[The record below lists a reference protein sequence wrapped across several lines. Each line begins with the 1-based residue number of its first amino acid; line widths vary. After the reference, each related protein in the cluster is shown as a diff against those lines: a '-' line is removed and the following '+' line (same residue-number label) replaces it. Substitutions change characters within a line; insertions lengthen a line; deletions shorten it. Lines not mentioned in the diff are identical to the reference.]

1 MRAISHARPRPGGA
15 LLLALATCAL
25 LPATA
30 AAKPAVRIKAVDVP
44 SATVESGS
52 TFTLDT
58 RLKNRSNK
66 AVRPRVSVQ
75 LRAEQGGDW
84 RRIASRRVAK
94 LKAGRTATVD
104 LKARVPKQVDP
115 GTYDIKVC
123 APVARHQG
131 LRHGGH
137 LADRRAARSRRSRR
151 AGRPRRTC
159 RPRRTGRTAR
169 PSGSTR
175 SSRRSGT

>member
-1 MRAISHARPRPGGA
+1 MGAISHARPRPGGA

-30 AAKPAVRIKAVDVP
+30 AAKPAVKIKAVDVP
-44 SATVESGS
+44 SAAVESGS

-58 RLKNRSNK
+58 RLKNRSDK

-84 RRIASRRVAK
+84 RKIASRRVAK

-104 LKARVPKQVDP
+104 LRRGSPSRWIPAPTTSR
-115 GTYDIKVC
+115 C
-123 APVARHQG
+123 APG
-131 LRHGGH
+131 
-137 LADRRAARSRRSRR
+137 RAAPRSASRW
-151 AGRPRRTC
+151 T
-159 RPRRTGRTAR
+159 
-169 PSGSTR
+169 
-175 SSRRSGT
+175 SR